1 MPLTLTLCTLGI
13 MSIYI
18 LVPKPTPLHVNKSF
32 MAQGGDAEVAV
43 DRFKEYGRTA
53 AGGQFHLLCEVGAGC
68 GLFA

>member
-1 MPLTLTLCTLGI
+1 MHFGDNVN
-13 MSIYI
+13 IYFGSKAY
-18 LVPKPTPLHVNKSF
+18 LPLHVNKSF